1 MTGWVAP
8 SARANAVAQQNWQRA
23 TGAALV
29 LLLHALLLMAA
40 LRAIT
45 HPGTQVRAEH
55 ELLFVLP
62 SLRKPPPRATVTAP
76 PAPPA
81 PRGIT
86 LVLPVTPPPLATPTP
101 DIKGLG
107 QNLFGCAPETLGNLS
122 SEQRARCGGIVPGVE
137 GLGLGQARSH
147 VKDPE
152 LRAAEMEKMNT
163 PMSVPCVTIQTQS
176 LGPAYQQHILMVDP
190 VCANE
195 QLNR

>member
-8 SARANAVAQQNWQRA
+8 PARAQAVAQQNWQRA

-29 LLLHALLLMAA
+29 LLLHALLLIVA

-45 HPGTQVRAEH
+45 HPGTPLRAEH

-62 SLRKPPPRATVTAP
+62 PLHQPAPRTTITAP

-81 PRGIT
+81 PRGI
-86 LVLPVTPPPLATPTP
+86 VLAPPILPPPVAPAP
-101 DIKGLG
+101 DIRGLG

-122 SEQRARCGGIVPGVE
+122 AEQRARCGGIAPGSE
-137 GLGLGQARSH
+137 GLGIGEPRSH
-147 VKDPE
+147 VKDAQ
-152 LRAAEMEKMNT
+152 LRAAEMEKKNT
-163 PMSVPCVTIQTQS
+163 PTTVPCVTIQTQS

-190 VCANE
+190 VCANG
-195 QLNR
+195 QLSR